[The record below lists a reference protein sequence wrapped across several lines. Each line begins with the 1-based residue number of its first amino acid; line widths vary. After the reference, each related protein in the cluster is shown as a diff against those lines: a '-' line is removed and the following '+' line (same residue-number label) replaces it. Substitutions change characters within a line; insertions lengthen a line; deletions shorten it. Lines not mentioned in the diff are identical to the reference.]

1 MIGSEWDQSEA
12 ASGSMAIR
20 ARPLDLPQASPIGQL
35 RQRVPF
41 PDAARIALRDSQ
53 LRANLRRATAT
64 IRAKRIAAVGEV
76 PDWEALRFA
85 GAAAKDDALERLDEL
100 LATFTQQVERAG
112 GHVHVARDATEA
124 NDIVCQLVVETGASE
139 VVKVKSMTTQEIGL
153 NDALEA
159 VGIHAIETDLAE
171 LIVQLA
177 HDLPSH
183 ILVPAIHRNRSE
195 IRQIF
200 LDHMPGVDPG
210 LTDEPAS
217 LAAAARRYLRDRFLR
232 ASVGISSA
240 NFAVAETGTL
250 VVVESEGN
258 GRMCLTLP
266 ETLISVVGIEK
277 LVANWRDLGIFF
289 QLLPRS
295 STAERMNP
303 YTSTWTGVTPGDGP
317 RNFHVVLVDNGRR
330 ATRADPVGRAA
341 LRCIRCSAC
350 LNVCP
355 VYERVGGHAYGS
367 AYPGP
372 IGAILSPQLTGI
384 EDNWSLPFASTLCG
398 ACYEVC
404 PVRIDIPDLLVEL
417 RGRHIDQARTE
428 PSRATPR
435 RRLGGRLEAGLMS
448 LVAWVMGGPR
458 RWGAATRLVGVLS
471 PLAAKGYLN
480 HLPPPL
486 NGWTESRALPPLPRE
501 SFRTWWVRTQSGQ
514 ASSGTPGTE
523 PGCSADRNAP
533 ASGGQPT
540 RGEAATGPAPTHLHL
555 PTPTLTPSRAG
566 DLPVG
571 TPTRVGASPRS
582 VKTSPP
588 VSAGTSPAALLARF
602 AERLA
607 DYGSGVRF
615 TDPAGLTDVIA
626 GLVRPGLVLA
636 APGLD
641 PAWLAS
647 IPGASRDD
655 PSRPASEL
663 DAVATA
669 VTACRLA
676 IAETGTIVLDHQ
688 DDQGRRALS
697 LIPDHHV
704 CIIRAE
710 QIVANV
716 AEAVE
721 ALDPARPLT
730 WISGPSATSDIELQ
744 RVVGVHGPRQLDAI
758 LVVRP
763 ENLPQVDEPAFSRS
777 STPPS
782 TATDSA

>member
-1 MIGSEWDQSEA
+1 MIHPARDRISAGSESLAD
-12 ASGSMAIR
+12 R
-20 ARPLDLPQASPIGQL
+20 AGPLDLPHASPIGQL

-41 PDAARIALRDSQ
+41 PDAARVALRDSQ
-53 LRANLRRATAT
+53 LRANLGRATAT
-64 IRAKRIAAVGEV
+64 IRAKRSAAVGEV
-76 PDWEALRFA
+76 PDWEALRLA

-100 LATFTQQVERAG
+100 LATFTEQVERAG
-112 GHVHVARDATEA
+112 GHVHVARDATGA
-124 NDIVCQLVVETGASE
+124 NDIVRRLVAETGATE

-153 NDALEA
+153 NDALGA
-159 VGIHAIETDLAE
+159 AGIHAVETDLAE

-210 LTDEPAS
+210 LTDEPAA
-217 LAAAARRYLRDRFLR
+217 LAAAARQYLRDRFLH
-232 ASVGISSA
+232 ASVGVSSA

-277 LVANWRDLGIFF
+277 LVASWRDLGTFF

-303 YTSTWTGVTPGDGP
+303 YTSTWTGVTAGDGP
-317 RNFHVVLVDNGRR
+317 RNLHVVLVDNGRR

-372 IGAILSPQLTGI
+372 IGAVLSPQLTGI

-417 RGRHIDQARTE
+417 RARHVDQARAKTA
-428 PSRATPR
+428 RVAPR
-435 RRLGGRLEAGLMS
+435 RRVSDTLEAGVMAAS
-448 LVAWVMGGPR
+448 GWVMGGPR
-458 RWGAATRLVGVLS
+458 RWAAATRLVGALS
-471 PLAAKGYLN
+471 PLAARGFLD

-486 NGWTESRALPPLPRE
+486 DGWTESRALPPLPRE
-501 SFRTWWVRTQSGQ
+501 SFRAWWVRTQGGQ
-514 ASSGTPGTE
+514 ASGGTPGTE
-523 PGCSADRNAP
+523 PGRSADGHGP
-533 ASGGQPT
+533 AGGGRPA
-540 RGEAATGPAPTHLHL
+540 RGEAATGPAPTRSHP
-555 PTPTLTPSRAG
+555 PTPAPSRAR

-571 TPTRVGASPRS
+571 TPTPVAASPGSVQSSPPVAAGASPA
-582 VKTSPP
+582 V
-588 VSAGTSPAALLARF
+588 LLARF

-607 DYGSGVRF
+607 DYGSGVWF
-615 TDPAGLTDVIA
+615 TDAAGVADAIA
-626 GLVRPGLVLA
+626 GRVRTGLVLA

-641 PAWLAS
+641 PAWLAGV
-647 IPGASRDD
+647 PGAGRDD
-655 PSRPASEL
+655 PSRPAPEL

-676 IAETGTIVLDHQ
+676 IAETGTIVLDHR

-697 LIPDHHV
+697 LVPDHHV
-704 CIIRAE
+704 CVIRAE
-710 QIVANV
+710 QIVAGV

-721 ALDPARPLT
+721 ALDPVRPLT
-730 WISGPSATSDIELQ
+730 WISGPSATSDIELR
-744 RVVGVHGPRQLDAI
+744 RVVGVHGPRRLDAI
-758 LVVRP
+758 LVARP
-763 ENLPQVDEPAFSRS
+763 EDLPPSEEAAPSRP

-782 TATDSA
+782 TATGSA